1 MKYDS
6 LNSVSGFIAV
16 LKPKGWT
23 SNQLLSKLKWL
34 FKTKKAGHGGTLDPF
49 ATGIVPVFFGEATK
63 FSGRFLDSDKE
74 YQAQLELGFEST
86 TGDTEG
92 VITKDNDFVCEQL
105 PDNITDIIQEFKGP
119 QTQTPPLY
127 SALKYKGKPYYQ
139 YAREGKSVPIKKRQI
154 MINDINLVSLSKNT
168 LIFDVSC
175 SKGTYIRTLGEDIA
189 KRLGTKGY
197 LTELQRTKI
206 GKTSKEDAYAIE
218 EIETIDFDKR
228 VKLLTSIEKMLQI
241 PLLELDYNQMQQ
253 ILNGQLIELTLLSG
267 EYALMN
273 QKKFLGIGQSDGN
286 FIKPIRLIKNEIN

>member
-1 MKYDS
+1 MKYDP

-74 YQAQLELGFEST
+74 YQAQLRLGFESS

-92 VITKDNDFVCEQL
+92 EITKDNDFIYEQL
-105 PDNITDIIQEFKGP
+105 PDNISEIIQEFEGP
-119 QTQTPPLY
+119 QTQTPPIY

-154 MINDINLVSLSKNT
+154 IINNINLVSFSKNT
-168 LIFDVSC
+168 LIFDLSC
-175 SKGTYIRTLGEDIA
+175 TKGTYIRTLGEDIA

-197 LTELQRTKI
+197 LTELQRTRT

-218 EIETIDFDKR
+218 DIETIDFDKR

-241 PLLELDYNQMQQ
+241 PLLELDSNQMQQ
-253 ILNGQLIELTLLSG
+253 ILNGQLIELTLIPG
-267 EYALMN
+267 EYALMK

-286 FIKPIRLIKNEIN
+286 FVKPVRLIKMK

>member
-1 MKYDS
+1 MKYDP

-16 LKPKGWT
+16 LKPKGWS

-74 YQAQLELGFEST
+74 YQAQLKLGFESS

-92 VITKDNDFVCEQL
+92 EITKDNDFVYEQL
-105 PDNITDIIQEFKGP
+105 PDNISEIIQQFEGP
-119 QTQTPPLY
+119 QSQTPPIY

-154 MINDINLVSLSKNT
+154 IINNINLVSFSKNT

-175 SKGTYIRTLGEDIA
+175 TKGTYIRTLGEDIA

-197 LTELQRTKI
+197 LTELQRTRI

-218 EIETIDFDKR
+218 DIETIDFDRR

-241 PLLELDYNQMQQ
+241 SLLELDSNQMQKIQ
-253 ILNGQLIELTLLSG
+253 NGQLIELTSIPG

-286 FIKPIRLIKNEIN
+286 FVKPIRLIKMK

>member
-1 MKYDS
+1 MKYDP

-16 LKPKGWT
+16 LKPKGWS

-74 YQAQLELGFEST
+74 YQAQLKLGFESS

-92 VITKDNDFVCEQL
+92 EITKDNDFIYEQL
-105 PDNITDIIQEFKGP
+105 PDNISEIIQEFEGP
-119 QTQTPPLY
+119 QSQTPPIY

-154 MINDINLVSLSKNT
+154 IINNINLVSFSKNT

-175 SKGTYIRTLGEDIA
+175 TKGTYIRTLGEDIA

-197 LTELQRTKI
+197 LTELQRTRI

-218 EIETIDFDKR
+218 DIETIDFDKR

-241 PLLELDYNQMQQ
+241 PLLELDSNQMQQ
-253 ILNGQLIELTLLSG
+253 ILNGQLIELTLIPG

-286 FIKPIRLIKNEIN
+286 FVKPVRLIKMK

>member
-1 MKYDS
+1 MKYDP

-74 YQAQLELGFEST
+74 YQAQLRLGFESS

-92 VITKDNDFVCEQL
+92 EITKDNDFIYEQL
-105 PDNITDIIQEFKGP
+105 PDNISEIIQEFEGP
-119 QTQTPPLY
+119 QTQTPPIY

-139 YAREGKSVPIKKRQI
+139 YAREGKPVPIKKRQI
-154 MINDINLVSLSKNT
+154 IINNINLVSFSKNT

-175 SKGTYIRTLGEDIA
+175 TKGTYIRTLGEDIA

-197 LTELQRTKI
+197 LTELQRTRI

-218 EIETIDFDKR
+218 DIETIDFDKR

-241 PLLELDYNQMQQ
+241 PLLELDSNQMQQ
-253 ILNGQLIELTLLSG
+253 ILNGQLIELTLIPG
-267 EYALMN
+267 EYALMK

-286 FIKPIRLIKNEIN
+286 FVKPVRLIKMK

>member
-1 MKYDS
+1 MKYDP

-16 LKPKGWT
+16 LKPKGWS

-74 YQAQLELGFEST
+74 YQAQLRLGFESS

-92 VITKDNDFVCEQL
+92 EITKDNDFVYEQL
-105 PDNITDIIQEFKGP
+105 PDNISEIIQEFEGP
-119 QTQTPPLY
+119 QSQTPPIY

-154 MINDINLVSLSKNT
+154 IINNINLVSFSKNT

-175 SKGTYIRTLGEDIA
+175 TKGTYIRTLGEDIA

-197 LTELQRTKI
+197 LTELQRTRI

-218 EIETIDFDKR
+218 DIETIDFDRR

-241 PLLELDYNQMQQ
+241 SLLELDSNQMQKIQ
-253 ILNGQLIELTLLSG
+253 NGQLIELTSIPG

-286 FIKPIRLIKNEIN
+286 FVKPIRLIKMK

>member
-1 MKYDS
+1 MKYDP

-16 LKPKGWT
+16 LKPKGWS

-74 YQAQLELGFEST
+74 YQAQLKLGFESS

-92 VITKDNDFVCEQL
+92 EITKDNDFVCEQL
-105 PDNITDIIQEFKGP
+105 PDNISEIIQEFEGS
-119 QTQTPPLY
+119 QTQTPPIY

-154 MINDINLVSLSKNT
+154 VINNINLVSFSKNT

-175 SKGTYIRTLGEDIA
+175 TKGTYIRTLGEDIA

-197 LTELQRTKI
+197 LTELQRTRT

-218 EIETIDFDKR
+218 DIETIDFDKR

-241 PLLELDYNQMQQ
+241 PLLELDSNQMQQ
-253 ILNGQLIELTLLSG
+253 ILNGQLIELTLIPG
-267 EYALMN
+267 EYALMK

-286 FIKPIRLIKNEIN
+286 FVKPVRLIKMK

>member
-1 MKYDS
+1 MKYDP

-16 LKPKGWT
+16 LKPKGWS

-74 YQAQLELGFEST
+74 YQAQLKLGFESS

-92 VITKDNDFVCEQL
+92 EITKDNDFVYEQL
-105 PDNITDIIQEFKGP
+105 PDNISEIIQEFEGP
-119 QTQTPPLY
+119 QSQTPPIY

-154 MINDINLVSLSKNT
+154 IINNINLVSFSKNT

-175 SKGTYIRTLGEDIA
+175 TKGTYIRTLGEDIA

-197 LTELQRTKI
+197 LTELQRTRI

-218 EIETIDFDKR
+218 DIETIDFDKR

-241 PLLELDYNQMQQ
+241 PLLELDSNQMQKIQ
-253 ILNGQLIELTLLSG
+253 NGQLIELTSIPG

-286 FIKPIRLIKNEIN
+286 FVKPIRLIKMK

>member
-1 MKYDS
+1 MKYDP

-16 LKPKGWT
+16 LKPKGWS

-74 YQAQLELGFEST
+74 YQAQLKLGFESS

-92 VITKDNDFVCEQL
+92 EITKDNDFVYEQL
-105 PDNITDIIQEFKGP
+105 PDNISEIIQEFEGP
-119 QTQTPPLY
+119 QSQTPPIY

-154 MINDINLVSLSKNT
+154 IINNINLVSFSKNT

-175 SKGTYIRTLGEDIA
+175 TKGTYIRTLGEDIA

-197 LTELQRTKI
+197 LTELQRTRI

-218 EIETIDFDKR
+218 DIETIDFDKR

-241 PLLELDYNQMQQ
+241 PLLELDSNQMQQ
-253 ILNGQLIELTLLSG
+253 ILNGQLIELTSIPG

-286 FIKPIRLIKNEIN
+286 FVKPIRLIKMK

>member
-74 YQAQLELGFEST
+74 YQAQLKLGFESS

-92 VITKDNDFVCEQL
+92 EITKDNDFVYEQL
-105 PDNITDIIQEFKGP
+105 PDNISEIIQEFEGP
-119 QTQTPPLY
+119 QSQTPPIY

-154 MINDINLVSLSKNT
+154 IINNINLVSFSKNT

-175 SKGTYIRTLGEDIA
+175 TKGTYIRTLGEDIA

-197 LTELQRTKI
+197 LNELQRTRI

-218 EIETIDFDKR
+218 DIETIDFDNR

-241 PLLELDYNQMQQ
+241 PLLELDSNQMQQ
-253 ILNGQLIELTLLSG
+253 ILNGQLIELTLIPG

-286 FIKPIRLIKNEIN
+286 FVKPIRLIKMK

>member
-1 MKYDS
+1 MKYDP

-16 LKPKGWT
+16 LKPKGWS

-74 YQAQLELGFEST
+74 YQAQLRLGFESS

-92 VITKDNDFVCEQL
+92 EITKDNDFVYEQL
-105 PDNITDIIQEFKGP
+105 PDNISEIIQEFEGP
-119 QTQTPPLY
+119 QSQTPPIY

-154 MINDINLVSLSKNT
+154 IINNINLVSFSKNT

-175 SKGTYIRTLGEDIA
+175 TKGTYIRTLGEDIA

-197 LTELQRTKI
+197 LTELQRTRI

-218 EIETIDFDKR
+218 DIETIDFDKR

-241 PLLELDYNQMQQ
+241 PLLELDSNQMQQ
-253 ILNGQLIELTLLSG
+253 ILNGQLIELTLIPG

-286 FIKPIRLIKNEIN
+286 FVKPVRLIKMK

>member
-1 MKYDS
+1 MKYDP

-16 LKPKGWT
+16 LKPKGWS

-74 YQAQLELGFEST
+74 YQAQLRLGFESS

-92 VITKDNDFVCEQL
+92 EITKDNDFIYEQL
-105 PDNITDIIQEFKGP
+105 PDNISEIIQEFEGP
-119 QTQTPPLY
+119 QTQTPPIY

-154 MINDINLVSLSKNT
+154 IINNINLVSFSKNT

-175 SKGTYIRTLGEDIA
+175 TKGTYIRTLGEDIA

-197 LTELQRTKI
+197 LTELQRTRI
-206 GKTSKEDAYAIE
+206 GKTLKEDAYAIE
-218 EIETIDFDKR
+218 DIETIDFDKR

-241 PLLELDYNQMQQ
+241 PLLELDSNQMQQ
-253 ILNGQLIELTLLSG
+253 ILNGQLIELTLIPG

-286 FIKPIRLIKNEIN
+286 FVKPVRLIKMK

>member
-1 MKYDS
+1 MKYDP

-16 LKPKGWT
+16 LKPKGWS

-74 YQAQLELGFEST
+74 YQAQLKLGFESS

-92 VITKDNDFVCEQL
+92 EITKDNDFIYEQL
-105 PDNITDIIQEFKGP
+105 PDNISEIIQEFEGP
-119 QTQTPPLY
+119 QSQTPPIY

-154 MINDINLVSLSKNT
+154 IINNINLVSFSKNT

-175 SKGTYIRTLGEDIA
+175 TKGTYIRTLGEDIA

-197 LTELQRTKI
+197 LTELQRTRI

-218 EIETIDFDKR
+218 DIETIDFDKR

-241 PLLELDYNQMQQ
+241 SLLELDSNQMQKIQ
-253 ILNGQLIELTLLSG
+253 NGQLIELTSIPG

-286 FIKPIRLIKNEIN
+286 FVKPIRLIKMK

>member
-1 MKYDS
+1 MKYDP

-16 LKPKGWT
+16 LKPKGWS

-74 YQAQLELGFEST
+74 YQAQLKLGFESS

-92 VITKDNDFVCEQL
+92 EITKDNDFVYEQL
-105 PDNITDIIQEFKGP
+105 PDNISEIIQEFEGP
-119 QTQTPPLY
+119 QSQTPPIY

-154 MINDINLVSLSKNT
+154 IINNINLVSFSKNT

-175 SKGTYIRTLGEDIA
+175 TKGTYIRTLGEDIA

-197 LTELQRTKI
+197 LTELQRTRI

-218 EIETIDFDKR
+218 DIETIDFDKR

-241 PLLELDYNQMQQ
+241 PLLELDSNQMQQ
-253 ILNGQLIELTLLSG
+253 ILNGQLIELTLIPG

-286 FIKPIRLIKNEIN
+286 FVKPIRLIKMK

>member
-1 MKYDS
+1 MKYDP

-74 YQAQLELGFEST
+74 YQAQLRLGFESS

-92 VITKDNDFVCEQL
+92 EITKDNDFIYEQL
-105 PDNITDIIQEFKGP
+105 PDNISEIIQEFEGS
-119 QTQTPPLY
+119 QTQTPPIY

-139 YAREGKSVPIKKRQI
+139 YAREGKPVPIKKRQI
-154 MINDINLVSLSKNT
+154 IINNINLVSFSKNT

-175 SKGTYIRTLGEDIA
+175 TKGTYIRTLGEDIA

-197 LTELQRTKI
+197 LTELQRTRI

-218 EIETIDFDKR
+218 DIETIDFDKR

-241 PLLELDYNQMQQ
+241 PLLELDSNQMQQ
-253 ILNGQLIELTLLSG
+253 ILNGQLIELTLIPG
-267 EYALMN
+267 EYALMK

-286 FIKPIRLIKNEIN
+286 FVKPVRLIKMK

>member
-1 MKYDS
+1 MKYDP

-16 LKPKGWT
+16 LKPKGWS

-74 YQAQLELGFEST
+74 YQAQLKLGFESS

-92 VITKDNDFVCEQL
+92 EITKDNDFIYEQL
-105 PDNITDIIQEFKGP
+105 PDNISEIIQEFEGP
-119 QTQTPPLY
+119 QSQTPPIY

-154 MINDINLVSLSKNT
+154 IINNINLVSFSKNT

-175 SKGTYIRTLGEDIA
+175 TKGTYIRTLGEDIA

-197 LTELQRTKI
+197 LTELQRTRI

-218 EIETIDFDKR
+218 DIETIDFDKR

-241 PLLELDYNQMQQ
+241 SLLELDSNQMQQ
-253 ILNGQLIELTLLSG
+253 ILNGQLIELTLIPG

-286 FIKPIRLIKNEIN
+286 FVKPIRLIKMK

>member
-1 MKYDS
+1 M
-6 LNSVSGFIAV
+6 
-16 LKPKGWT
+16 
-23 SNQLLSKLKWL
+23 
-34 FKTKKAGHGGTLDPF
+34 
-49 ATGIVPVFFGEATK
+49 PVFFGEATK

-74 YQAQLELGFEST
+74 YQAQLKLGFESS

-92 VITKDNDFVCEQL
+92 EITKDNDFVYEQL
-105 PDNITDIIQEFKGP
+105 PDNISEIIQEFEGP
-119 QTQTPPLY
+119 QSQTPPIY

-154 MINDINLVSLSKNT
+154 IINNINLVSFSKNT

-175 SKGTYIRTLGEDIA
+175 TKGTYIRTLGEDIA

-197 LTELQRTKI
+197 LTELQRTRI

-218 EIETIDFDKR
+218 DIETIDFDKR

-241 PLLELDYNQMQQ
+241 PLLELDSNQMQQ
-253 ILNGQLIELTLLSG
+253 ILNGQLIELTSIPG

-286 FIKPIRLIKNEIN
+286 FVKPIRLIKMK

>member
-1 MKYDS
+1 MKYDP

-16 LKPKGWT
+16 LKPKGWS

-74 YQAQLELGFEST
+74 YQAQLRLGFESS

-92 VITKDNDFVCEQL
+92 EITKDNDFIYEQL
-105 PDNITDIIQEFKGP
+105 PDNISEIIQEFEGP
-119 QTQTPPLY
+119 QTQTPPIY

-154 MINDINLVSLSKNT
+154 IINNINLVSFSKNT

-175 SKGTYIRTLGEDIA
+175 TKGTYIRTLGEDIA

-197 LTELQRTKI
+197 LTELQRTRI

-218 EIETIDFDKR
+218 DIETIDFDKR

-241 PLLELDYNQMQQ
+241 PLLELDSNQMQQ
-253 ILNGQLIELTLLSG
+253 ILNGQLIELTLIPG
-267 EYALMN
+267 EYALMK

-286 FIKPIRLIKNEIN
+286 FVKPVRLIKMK

>member
-1 MKYDS
+1 MKYDP

-16 LKPKGWT
+16 LKPKGWS

-74 YQAQLELGFEST
+74 YQAQLKLGFESS

-92 VITKDNDFVCEQL
+92 EITKDNDFVYEQL
-105 PDNITDIIQEFKGP
+105 PDNISEIIQEFEGP
-119 QTQTPPLY
+119 QSQTPPIY

-154 MINDINLVSLSKNT
+154 IINNINLVSFSKNT

-175 SKGTYIRTLGEDIA
+175 TKGTYIRTLGEDIA

-197 LTELQRTKI
+197 LTELQRTRI

-218 EIETIDFDKR
+218 YIETIDFDRR

-241 PLLELDYNQMQQ
+241 SLLELDSNQMQKIQ
-253 ILNGQLIELTLLSG
+253 NGQLIELTSIPG

-286 FIKPIRLIKNEIN
+286 FVKPVRLIKMK

>member
-1 MKYDS
+1 MKYDP
-6 LNSVSGFIAV
+6 LNSVSGFISV
-16 LKPKGWT
+16 LKPKGWS

-74 YQAQLELGFEST
+74 YQAQLRLGFESS

-92 VITKDNDFVCEQL
+92 EITKDNDFIYEQL
-105 PDNITDIIQEFKGP
+105 PDNISEIIQEFEGP
-119 QTQTPPLY
+119 QTQTPPIY

-154 MINDINLVSLSKNT
+154 IINNINLVSFSKNT

-175 SKGTYIRTLGEDIA
+175 TKGTYIRTLGEDIA

-197 LTELQRTKI
+197 LTELQRTRI

-218 EIETIDFDKR
+218 DIETIDFDKR

-241 PLLELDYNQMQQ
+241 PLLELDSNQMQQ
-253 ILNGQLIELTLLSG
+253 ILNGQLIELTLIPG
-267 EYALMN
+267 EYALMK

-286 FIKPIRLIKNEIN
+286 FVKPVRLIKMK

>member
-1 MKYDS
+1 MKYDP

-74 YQAQLELGFEST
+74 YQAQLKLGFESS

-92 VITKDNDFVCEQL
+92 EITKDNDFVCEQL
-105 PDNITDIIQEFKGP
+105 PDNISEIIQEFEGP
-119 QTQTPPLY
+119 QTQTPPIY

-154 MINDINLVSLSKNT
+154 VINNINLVSFSKNT

-175 SKGTYIRTLGEDIA
+175 TKGTYIRTLGEDIA

-197 LTELQRTKI
+197 LTELQRTRI

-218 EIETIDFDKR
+218 DIETIDFDKR

-241 PLLELDYNQMQQ
+241 PLLELDSNQMQQ
-253 ILNGQLIELTLLSG
+253 ILNGQLIELTLIPG
-267 EYALMN
+267 EYALMK

-286 FIKPIRLIKNEIN
+286 FVKPVRLIKMK

>member
-1 MKYDS
+1 MKYDP

-16 LKPKGWT
+16 LKPKGWS

-74 YQAQLELGFEST
+74 YQAQLKLGFESS

-92 VITKDNDFVCEQL
+92 EITKDNNFVYEQL
-105 PDNITDIIQEFKGP
+105 PDNISEIIQEFEGP
-119 QTQTPPLY
+119 QSQTPPIY

-154 MINDINLVSLSKNT
+154 IINNINLVSFSKNT

-175 SKGTYIRTLGEDIA
+175 TKGTYIRTLGEDIA

-197 LTELQRTKI
+197 LTELQRTRI

-218 EIETIDFDKR
+218 DIETIDFDKR

-241 PLLELDYNQMQQ
+241 PLLELDSNQMQQ
-253 ILNGQLIELTLLSG
+253 ILNGQLIELTLIPG

-286 FIKPIRLIKNEIN
+286 FVKPVRLIKMK

>member
-1 MKYDS
+1 MKYDP

-16 LKPKGWT
+16 LKPKGWS

-74 YQAQLELGFEST
+74 YQAQLRLGFESS

-92 VITKDNDFVCEQL
+92 EITKDNDFIYEQL
-105 PDNITDIIQEFKGP
+105 PDNISEIIQEFEGP
-119 QTQTPPLY
+119 QTQTPPIY
-127 SALKYKGKPYYQ
+127 SALKHKGKPYYQ

-154 MINDINLVSLSKNT
+154 IINNINLVSFSKNT

-175 SKGTYIRTLGEDIA
+175 TKGTYIRTLGEDIA

-197 LTELQRTKI
+197 LTELQRTRI

-218 EIETIDFDKR
+218 DIETIDFDKR

-241 PLLELDYNQMQQ
+241 PLLELDSNQMQQ
-253 ILNGQLIELTLLSG
+253 ILNGQLIELTLIPG

-286 FIKPIRLIKNEIN
+286 FVKPVRLIKMK

>member
-1 MKYDS
+1 MKYDP

-16 LKPKGWT
+16 LKPKGWS

-74 YQAQLELGFEST
+74 YQAQLKLGFESS

-92 VITKDNDFVCEQL
+92 EITKDNDFIYEQL
-105 PDNITDIIQEFKGP
+105 PDNISEIIQEFEGP
-119 QTQTPPLY
+119 QTQTPPIY

-154 MINDINLVSLSKNT
+154 IINNINLVSFSKNT

-175 SKGTYIRTLGEDIA
+175 TKGTYIRTLGEDIA

-197 LTELQRTKI
+197 LTELQRTRI
-206 GKTSKEDAYAIE
+206 GKTSKEDAFAIE
-218 EIETIDFDKR
+218 DIETIDFDKR

-241 PLLELDYNQMQQ
+241 PLLELDSNQMQQ
-253 ILNGQLIELTLLSG
+253 ILNGQLIELTLIPG

-286 FIKPIRLIKNEIN
+286 SVKPVRLIKMK

>member
-1 MKYDS
+1 MKYDP

-16 LKPKGWT
+16 LKPKGWS

-74 YQAQLELGFEST
+74 YQAQLKLGFESS

-92 VITKDNDFVCEQL
+92 EITKDNDFVYEQL
-105 PDNITDIIQEFKGP
+105 PDNISEIIQEFEGP
-119 QTQTPPLY
+119 QSQTPPIY

-154 MINDINLVSLSKNT
+154 IINNINLVSFSKNT

-175 SKGTYIRTLGEDIA
+175 TKGTYIRTLGEDIA

-197 LTELQRTKI
+197 LTELQRTRI

-218 EIETIDFDKR
+218 DIETIDFDKR

-241 PLLELDYNQMQQ
+241 SLLELDSNQMQQ
-253 ILNGQLIELTLLSG
+253 ILNGQLIELTSIPG

-286 FIKPIRLIKNEIN
+286 FVKPIRLIKMK

>member
-1 MKYDS
+1 MKYDP

-16 LKPKGWT
+16 LKPKGWS

-74 YQAQLELGFEST
+74 YQAQLRLGFESS

-92 VITKDNDFVCEQL
+92 EITKDNDFIYEQL
-105 PDNITDIIQEFKGP
+105 PDNISEIIQEFEGP
-119 QTQTPPLY
+119 QSQTPPIY

-154 MINDINLVSLSKNT
+154 IINNINLVSFSKNT

-175 SKGTYIRTLGEDIA
+175 TKGTYIRTLGEDIA

-197 LTELQRTKI
+197 LTELQRTRI

-218 EIETIDFDKR
+218 DIETIDFDKR

-241 PLLELDYNQMQQ
+241 PLLELDSNQMQQ
-253 ILNGQLIELTLLSG
+253 ILNGQLIELTLIPG

-286 FIKPIRLIKNEIN
+286 FVKPVRLIKMK

>member
-1 MKYDS
+1 MKYDP

-16 LKPKGWT
+16 LKPKGWS

-74 YQAQLELGFEST
+74 YQAQLRLGFESS

-92 VITKDNDFVCEQL
+92 EITKDNDFVYEQL
-105 PDNITDIIQEFKGP
+105 PDNISEIIQEFEGP
-119 QTQTPPLY
+119 QSQTPPIY

-154 MINDINLVSLSKNT
+154 IINNINLVSFSKNT

-175 SKGTYIRTLGEDIA
+175 TKGTYIRTLGEDIA

-197 LTELQRTKI
+197 LTELQRTRI

-218 EIETIDFDKR
+218 DIETIDFDKR

-241 PLLELDYNQMQQ
+241 PLLELDSNQMQQ
-253 ILNGQLIELTLLSG
+253 ILNGQLIELTLIPG

-286 FIKPIRLIKNEIN
+286 FVKPIRLIKMK

>member
-1 MKYDS
+1 MKYDP

-16 LKPKGWT
+16 LKPKGWS

-74 YQAQLELGFEST
+74 YQAQLKLGFESS

-92 VITKDNDFVCEQL
+92 EITKDNDFIYEQL
-105 PDNITDIIQEFKGP
+105 PDNISEIIQEFEGP
-119 QTQTPPLY
+119 QTQTPPIY

-154 MINDINLVSLSKNT
+154 IINNINLVSFSKNT

-175 SKGTYIRTLGEDIA
+175 TKGTYIRTLGEDIA

-197 LTELQRTKI
+197 LTELQRTRI

-218 EIETIDFDKR
+218 DIETIDFDKR

-241 PLLELDYNQMQQ
+241 PLLELDSNQMQQ
-253 ILNGQLIELTLLSG
+253 ILNGQLIELTLIPG

-286 FIKPIRLIKNEIN
+286 FVKPIRLIKMK

>member
-1 MKYDS
+1 MKYDP

-16 LKPKGWT
+16 LKPKGWS

-74 YQAQLELGFEST
+74 YQAQLRLGFESS

-92 VITKDNDFVCEQL
+92 EITKDNDFIYEQL
-105 PDNITDIIQEFKGP
+105 PDNISEIIQEFEGP
-119 QTQTPPLY
+119 QTQTPPIY

-154 MINDINLVSLSKNT
+154 IINNINLVSFSKNT

-175 SKGTYIRTLGEDIA
+175 TKGTYIRTLGEDIA

-197 LTELQRTKI
+197 LTELQRTRI
-206 GKTSKEDAYAIE
+206 GNTSKEDAYAIE
-218 EIETIDFDKR
+218 DIETIDFDKR

-241 PLLELDYNQMQQ
+241 PLLELDSNQMQQ
-253 ILNGQLIELTLLSG
+253 ILNGQLIELTLIPG

-286 FIKPIRLIKNEIN
+286 FVKPVRLIKMK

>member
-1 MKYDS
+1 MKYDP

-16 LKPKGWT
+16 LKPKGWS

-74 YQAQLELGFEST
+74 YQAQLRLGFESA

-92 VITKDNDFVCEQL
+92 EITKDNDFIYEQL
-105 PDNITDIIQEFKGP
+105 PDNISEIIQEFEGP
-119 QTQTPPLY
+119 QTQTPPIY

-154 MINDINLVSLSKNT
+154 IINNINLVSFSKNT

-175 SKGTYIRTLGEDIA
+175 TKGTYIRTLGEDIA

-197 LTELQRTKI
+197 LTELQRTRI

-218 EIETIDFDKR
+218 DIETIDFDKR

-241 PLLELDYNQMQQ
+241 PLLKLDSNQMQQ
-253 ILNGQLIELTLLSG
+253 ILNGQLIELTLIPG

-286 FIKPIRLIKNEIN
+286 FVKPVRLIKMK

>member
-1 MKYDS
+1 MKYDP

-16 LKPKGWT
+16 LKPKGWS

-74 YQAQLELGFEST
+74 YQAQLKLGFESS

-92 VITKDNDFVCEQL
+92 EITKDNDFVYEQL
-105 PDNITDIIQEFKGP
+105 PDNISEIIQEFEGP
-119 QTQTPPLY
+119 QSQTPPIY

-154 MINDINLVSLSKNT
+154 IINNINLVSFSKNT

-175 SKGTYIRTLGEDIA
+175 TKGTYIRTLGEDIA

-197 LTELQRTKI
+197 LTELQRTRI
-206 GKTSKEDAYAIE
+206 GNTSKEDAYAIE
-218 EIETIDFDKR
+218 DIETIDFDKR

-241 PLLELDYNQMQQ
+241 PLLELDSNQMQQ
-253 ILNGQLIELTLLSG
+253 ILNGQLIELTLIPG

-286 FIKPIRLIKNEIN
+286 FVKPVRLIKMK

>member
-1 MKYDS
+1 MKYDP

-49 ATGIVPVFFGEATK
+49 ATGLVHVFFGEATK

-74 YQAQLELGFEST
+74 YQAQLKLGFESS

-92 VITKDNDFVCEQL
+92 EITKDNDFVCEQL
-105 PDNITDIIQEFKGP
+105 PDNISEIIQEFEGP
-119 QTQTPPLY
+119 QTQTPPIY

-154 MINDINLVSLSKNT
+154 IINNINLVSFSKNT

-175 SKGTYIRTLGEDIA
+175 TKGTYIRTLGEDIA

-197 LTELQRTKI
+197 LTELQRTRI

-218 EIETIDFDKR
+218 DIETIDFDKR

-241 PLLELDYNQMQQ
+241 PLLELDSNQMQQ
-253 ILNGQLIELTLLSG
+253 ILNGQLIELTLIPG

-286 FIKPIRLIKNEIN
+286 FVNPIRLIKMK

>member
-1 MKYDS
+1 MKYDP

-74 YQAQLELGFEST
+74 YQAQLKLGFEST

-92 VITKDNDFVCEQL
+92 EITKDNDFVCEQL
-105 PDNITDIIQEFKGP
+105 PDNIFEIIQEFEGP
-119 QTQTPPLY
+119 QTQTPPIY

-154 MINDINLVSLSKNT
+154 IINNINLVSFSKNT

-197 LTELQRTKI
+197 LTELQRTRI
-206 GKTSKEDAYAIE
+206 GKISKEDAYAIE
-218 EIETIDFDKR
+218 DIETIDFDKR

-241 PLLELDYNQMQQ
+241 PLLELDSNQMQQ
-253 ILNGQLIELTLLSG
+253 ILNGQLIELTLIPG
-267 EYALMN
+267 EYALMK

-286 FIKPIRLIKNEIN
+286 FVKPVRLIKMK

>member
-1 MKYDS
+1 MKYDP

-16 LKPKGWT
+16 LKPKGWS

-74 YQAQLELGFEST
+74 YQAQLKLGFESS

-92 VITKDNDFVCEQL
+92 KITKDNDFVYEQL
-105 PDNITDIIQEFKGP
+105 PDNISEIIQEFEGP
-119 QTQTPPLY
+119 QSQTPPIY

-154 MINDINLVSLSKNT
+154 IINNINLVSFSKNT

-175 SKGTYIRTLGEDIA
+175 TKGTYIRTLGEDIA

-197 LTELQRTKI
+197 LTELQRTRI

-218 EIETIDFDKR
+218 DIETIDFDKR

-241 PLLELDYNQMQQ
+241 PLLELDSNQMQQ
-253 ILNGQLIELTLLSG
+253 ILNGQLIELTSIPG
-267 EYALMN
+267 
-273 QKKFLGIGQSDGN
+273 
-286 FIKPIRLIKNEIN
+286 

>member
-1 MKYDS
+1 MKYDP

-16 LKPKGWT
+16 LKPKGWS

-74 YQAQLELGFEST
+74 YQAQLRLGFESS

-92 VITKDNDFVCEQL
+92 EITKDNDFIYEQL
-105 PDNITDIIQEFKGP
+105 PDNISEIIQEFEGP
-119 QTQTPPLY
+119 QTQTPPIY

-154 MINDINLVSLSKNT
+154 IINNINLVSFSKNT

-175 SKGTYIRTLGEDIA
+175 TKGTYIRTLGEDIA

-197 LTELQRTKI
+197 LTELQRTRT

-218 EIETIDFDKR
+218 DIETIDFDKR

-241 PLLELDYNQMQQ
+241 PLLELDSNQMQQ
-253 ILNGQLIELTLLSG
+253 VLNGQLIELTLIPG
-267 EYALMN
+267 EYTLMN

-286 FIKPIRLIKNEIN
+286 FVKPVRLIKMK

>member
-1 MKYDS
+1 MKYDP

-16 LKPKGWT
+16 LKPKGWS

-74 YQAQLELGFEST
+74 YQAQLRLGFESS

-92 VITKDNDFVCEQL
+92 EITKDNDFIYEQL
-105 PDNITDIIQEFKGP
+105 PDNISEIIQEFEGP
-119 QTQTPPLY
+119 QTQTPPIY

-154 MINDINLVSLSKNT
+154 IINNINLVSFSKNT

-175 SKGTYIRTLGEDIA
+175 TKGTYIRTLGEDIA

-197 LTELQRTKI
+197 LTELQRTRI

-218 EIETIDFDKR
+218 DIETIDFDKR

-241 PLLELDYNQMQQ
+241 PLLELDSNQMQQ
-253 ILNGQLIELTLLSG
+253 ILNGQLIELTLIPG
-267 EYALMN
+267 EYTLMN

-286 FIKPIRLIKNEIN
+286 FVKPVRLIKMK

>member
-1 MKYDS
+1 MKYDP

-74 YQAQLELGFEST
+74 YQAQLKLGFESS

-92 VITKDNDFVCEQL
+92 EITKDNDFVCEQL
-105 PDNITDIIQEFKGP
+105 PDNISEIIQEFKGS
-119 QTQTPPLY
+119 QTQTPPIY

-154 MINDINLVSLSKNT
+154 VINNINLVSFSKNT

-197 LTELQRTKI
+197 LTELQRTRT

-218 EIETIDFDKR
+218 DIETIDFDKR

-241 PLLELDYNQMQQ
+241 PLLELDSNQMQQ
-253 ILNGQLIELTLLSG
+253 ILNGQLIELTLIPG
-267 EYALMN
+267 EYALMK

-286 FIKPIRLIKNEIN
+286 FVKPVRLIKMK

>member
-1 MKYDS
+1 MKYDP

-16 LKPKGWT
+16 LKPKGWS

-74 YQAQLELGFEST
+74 YQAQLKLGFESS

-92 VITKDNDFVCEQL
+92 EITKDNDFVYEQL
-105 PDNITDIIQEFKGP
+105 PDNISEIIQEFEGP
-119 QTQTPPLY
+119 QTQTPPIY

-154 MINDINLVSLSKNT
+154 IINNINLVSFSKNT

-175 SKGTYIRTLGEDIA
+175 TKGTYIRTLGEDIA

-197 LTELQRTKI
+197 LTELQRTRI
-206 GKTSKEDAYAIE
+206 GNTSKEDAYAIE
-218 EIETIDFDKR
+218 DIETIDFDKR

-241 PLLELDYNQMQQ
+241 PLLELDSNQMQQ
-253 ILNGQLIELTLLSG
+253 ILNGQLIELTLIPG

-286 FIKPIRLIKNEIN
+286 FVKPVRLIKMK

>member
-1 MKYDS
+1 MKYDP

-16 LKPKGWT
+16 LKPKGWS

-34 FKTKKAGHGGTLDPF
+34 FKTKKVGHGGTLDPF

-74 YQAQLELGFEST
+74 YQAQLKLGFESS

-92 VITKDNDFVCEQL
+92 EITKDNDFVYEQL
-105 PDNITDIIQEFKGP
+105 PDNISEIIQEFEGP
-119 QTQTPPLY
+119 QSQTPPIY

-154 MINDINLVSLSKNT
+154 IINNINLVSFSKNT

-175 SKGTYIRTLGEDIA
+175 TKGTYIRTLGEDIA

-197 LTELQRTKI
+197 LTELQRTRI

-218 EIETIDFDKR
+218 DIETIDFDKR

-241 PLLELDYNQMQQ
+241 PLLELDSNQMQQ
-253 ILNGQLIELTLLSG
+253 ILNGQLIDLTLIPG

-286 FIKPIRLIKNEIN
+286 FVKPVRLIKMK

>member
-1 MKYDS
+1 MKYDP

-16 LKPKGWT
+16 LKPKGWS

-74 YQAQLELGFEST
+74 YQAQLKLGFESS

-92 VITKDNDFVCEQL
+92 EITKDNDFVYEQL
-105 PDNITDIIQEFKGP
+105 PDNISEIIQEFEGP
-119 QTQTPPLY
+119 QSQTPPIY

-154 MINDINLVSLSKNT
+154 IINNINLVSFSKNT

-175 SKGTYIRTLGEDIA
+175 TKGTYIRTLGEDIA

-197 LTELQRTKI
+197 LTELQRTRI

-218 EIETIDFDKR
+218 DIETIDFDNR

-241 PLLELDYNQMQQ
+241 PLLELDSNQMQQ
-253 ILNGQLIELTLLSG
+253 ILNGQLIELTSIPG

-286 FIKPIRLIKNEIN
+286 FVKPIRLIKMK